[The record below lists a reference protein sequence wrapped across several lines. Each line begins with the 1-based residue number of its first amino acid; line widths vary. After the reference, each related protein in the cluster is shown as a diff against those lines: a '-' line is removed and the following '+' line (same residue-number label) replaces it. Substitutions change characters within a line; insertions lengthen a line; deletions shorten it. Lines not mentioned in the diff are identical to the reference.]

1 MKKPIIS
8 FLTLTFLLFSA
19 CGENEPLGYKLK
31 KLNKQNEN
39 LITQTSQEEINQ
51 WETYTS
57 EKYGFHFKHPS
68 VFLVTEKDSFLNLVF
83 KNQSQENVFL
93 SIAKQPENN
102 SEPLATKDGKN
113 LNSKG
118 IAIKIENTPFAE
130 GWIDRNGSFKFR
142 KDIFIASHILS
153 VDIPKMDELDGQNYA
168 TEIDKILLSLEGED
182 IDELAKK
189 EIKLFDTIIATIES
203 NNGFVID
210 GQTAS
215 VPNEGII
222 INFTDELNDNDN
234 QGIAF
239 GPKGFLPES
248 STDKKYEAPI
258 YYLALRDKRSGE
270 KIISAA
276 KKIELLSFGP
286 IKKQTNGFEFIE
298 WAEGGLCERRTAE
311 IIGTKN
317 NLQFTSSGCHNSES
331 KTDFDYFENVI
342 NGIKS
347 LKQK

>member
-1 MKKPIIS
+1 MKNTIIAS
-8 FLTLTFLLFSA
+8 LTLTVLLFSA
-19 CGENEPLGYKLK
+19 CGKSEPLGYKLK
-31 KLNKQNEN
+31 ELNKQNES
-39 LITQTSQEEINQ
+39 LIIEGSQEDINQ
-51 WETYTS
+51 WKTYKS

-68 VFLVTEKDSFLNLVF
+68 IFLVTEKDSWLNLVF
-83 KNQSQENVFL
+83 KNQPQENIFL
-93 SIAKQPENN
+93 SIAKQPKND
-102 SEPLATKDGKN
+102 SEPITTKNAKIF
-113 LNSKG
+113 NSTG
-118 IAIKIENTPFAE
+118 IATTVENVPFAE
-130 GWIDRNGSFKFR
+130 GWIDRNGSFKFG

-168 TEIDKILLSLEGED
+168 TEIDKILLSLEDED
-182 IDELAKK
+182 INELAKK

-210 GQTAS
+210 GQSAS

-222 INFTDELNDNDN
+222 INLTDALNDN

-248 STDKKYEAPI
+248 PTDKRYEAPI
-258 YYLALRDKRSGE
+258 YYLALTDKRSGE
-270 KIISAA
+270 EIISAA

-286 IKKQTNGFEFIE
+286 IKKQTNDFEFIE

-311 IIGTKN
+311 IIGIKN